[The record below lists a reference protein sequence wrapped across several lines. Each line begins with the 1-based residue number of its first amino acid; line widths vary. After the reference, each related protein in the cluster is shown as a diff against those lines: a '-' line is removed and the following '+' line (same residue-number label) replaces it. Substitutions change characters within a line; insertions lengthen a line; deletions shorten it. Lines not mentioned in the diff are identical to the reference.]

1 MFRDDR
7 DQLLL
12 DELTL
17 IREALQSIAKSLVN
31 ATEIPEP
38 PPMPD
43 KPIGPEAIGSYA
55 EGINDLEGEDAE
67 AIREQLRAQG
77 LNDRQI
83 EDSLVSFLTGEDNT
97 E

>member
-1 MFRDDR
+1 MLKDDGANR
-7 DQLLL
+7 LL

-31 ATEIPEP
+31 ATDIPEP

-67 AIREQLRAQG
+67 AIRERLRAQG

-83 EDSLVSFLTGEDNT
+83 EDSLVSFLTGGGDDE
-97 E
+97 